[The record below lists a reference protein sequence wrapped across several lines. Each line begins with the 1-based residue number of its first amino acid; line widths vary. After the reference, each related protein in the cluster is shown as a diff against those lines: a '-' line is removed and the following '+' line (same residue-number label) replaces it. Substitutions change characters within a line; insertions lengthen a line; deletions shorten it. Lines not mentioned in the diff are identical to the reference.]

1 MYRFETFWEKVG
13 GEDKDKD
20 GTEGIHVYGEV
31 HTYNTRW
38 REEE

>member
-1 MYRFETFWEKVG
+1 MMYRFETFWEKVG
-13 GEDKDKD
+13 GKDKD